1 MLQSRNVAR
10 ALRSKLRGTA
20 CARDVAMHGKQI
32 AAHGCHLDSGPA
44 SNRIVGDEGGSQ
56 WQIPWPVGGVRANAS
71 LSRGRVRSGEVRQA
85 LLDIA
90 KAWTKLAL
98 EVDASEASEPQA
110 SIDFLGVFRRTQFL
124 KNG

>member
-1 MLQSRNVAR
+1 MANPVACRRRTRQCKLIAR
-10 ALRSKLRGTA
+10 A
-20 CARDVAMHGKQI
+20 
-32 AAHGCHLDSGPA
+32 
-44 SNRIVGDEGGSQ
+44 
-56 WQIPWPVGGVRANAS
+56 
-71 LSRGRVRSGEVRQA
+71 VRSGEVRQA

-110 SIDFLGVFRRTQFL
+110 PIDFLGVFRRTQFL